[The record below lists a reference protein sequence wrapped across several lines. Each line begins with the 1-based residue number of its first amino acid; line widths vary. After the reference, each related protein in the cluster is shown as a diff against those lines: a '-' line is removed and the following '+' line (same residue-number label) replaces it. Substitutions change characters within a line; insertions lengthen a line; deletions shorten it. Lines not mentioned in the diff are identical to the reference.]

1 VPTGGRFTAVNRPAA
16 SGLGLA
22 DPDEP
27 NVLGDRDVLA
37 EAEKWGR
44 CYARRFGLDSADVT
58 SEALARF
65 YAQRA
70 KLVAT
75 VRSGL
80 VLNERAYLN
89 SLARNVAL
97 EMCGFD
103 RNCTRQAYR
112 RYEALCDLRVQETG
126 ARLTASEEDE
136 IAAQVIAA
144 QPPKRRAP
152 VGFHRKTHVVSL
164 ADEATSNAVE
174 VKRLGGPSDGR
185 SLVEDVLDDIVEGS
199 AEVETAAEAT
209 VALVES
215 LVESGERSRARRLAW
230 DALAD
235 LERVSVRVAPSS
247 VTESRAAAVRRVV
260 RAGGGMAVLARHYAR
275 GLVETSE
282 QVDAI
287 FAPYGELNDEERDE
301 VVALLCSHARLADDI
316 WDSALRAATVQR
328 SRESA

>member
-1 VPTGGRFTAVNRPAA
+1 MPTGGRFTAVNRPAA

-27 NVLGDRDVLA
+27 DVLGDRDVLA

-70 KLVAT
+70 KLVAKA
-75 VRSGL
+75 RSGL

-103 RNCTRQAYR
+103 RNCTRQAHR
-112 RYEALCDLRVQETG
+112 RYEALCDLRMQETG
-126 ARLTASEEDE
+126 TRLTAAEEDE

-152 VGFHRKTHVVSL
+152 VGFHRKTRVVSL
-164 ADEATSNAVE
+164 ADEATSNAAE
-174 VKRLGGPSDGR
+174 TKRLEGHSVDGWPAEDG
-185 SLVEDVLDDIVEGS
+185 VEE
-199 AEVETAAEAT
+199 ATEAAAAAEAT

-215 LVESGERSRARRLAW
+215 LVENGDRARARRLAW

-235 LERVSVRVAPSS
+235 LEGVSTRVASSS
-247 VTESRAAAVRRVV
+247 VTEGRAAAVRRVV
-260 RAGGGMAVLARHYAR
+260 RASGGMAVLARRYER

-287 FAPYGELNDEERDE
+287 FAPYGELDDEQRDE

-328 SRESA
+328 SRASA